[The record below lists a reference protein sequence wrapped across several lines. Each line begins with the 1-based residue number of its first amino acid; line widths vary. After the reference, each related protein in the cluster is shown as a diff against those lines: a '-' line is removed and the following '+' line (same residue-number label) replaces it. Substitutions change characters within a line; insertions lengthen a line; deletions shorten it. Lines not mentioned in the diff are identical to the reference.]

1 MSTPLLHLLCRLA
14 FLLSLFTHAHAAN
27 LASWKSRSIYQ
38 TMTDRFARTDGST
51 THACNTTAGLY
62 CGGSWLGTL
71 NQLDYIQGMG
81 FDAVMISP
89 IVENVPDR
97 VSYGEAYHGYW
108 PIDLYSLNE
117 KFGTKEDLLKLSEGL
132 HARGMYLMM
141 DVVINNMAYVLKDG
155 GNPARDIDYSKLSP
169 FNKEEYYHP
178 YCKIT
183 DWNNYTNAQDC
194 QTGDLEVVLPD
205 LYTEHEE
212 VQTILEK
219 WVTEMIKTYSIDGLR
234 VDAAKHVDSGFLTKF
249 VDSVKAD
256 TFVTGEVLEREV
268 DIVCH
273 YADNYIASMPNYPI
287 YFAML
292 DALTNA
298 TTVNLFKEVE
308 FMKSACNDVTSL
320 VSFSEN
326 HDQERIPAKNNDIA
340 IAKNV
345 LTFTLL
351 FDGIPMIYQGQEQ
364 HLAGGGTPENREA
377 IWLSNYNTNAPLYKH
392 ISTLNTLRKHVT
404 TLGADYLSTR
414 TAPLYR
420 DDGAIGFKKGVE
432 GRHVVML
439 LSTQG
444 STQASPYTIPLK
456 VAYNAG
462 TDVVEVLGCTNYTVD
477 NAGMMVV
484 TMEKGEPRVFFPTEL
499 MEGSGLCGYDKEN
512 VTLAE
517 LVAGVTERK
526 SSDFSGASGTK
537 GDSTMVVVSVVV
549 MFVACFVFGY

>member
-1 MSTPLLHLLCRLA
+1 MSALSSSIICRLA
-14 FLLSLFTHAHAAN
+14 LLTTLFSLLCTHAHAAN
-27 LASWKSRSIYQ
+27 LAAWKSRTIYQ

-62 CGGSWLGTL
+62 CGGTWLGTL
-71 NQLDYIQGMG
+71 SHLDYIQGMG

-97 VSYGEAYHGYW
+97 VSYGESYHGYW
-108 PIDLYSLNE
+108 PVDLYSLNGR
-117 KFGTKEDLLKLSEGL
+117 FGTKEDLLKLSEGL

-155 GNPARDIDYSKLSP
+155 GSPAKDIEYSKLSP

-183 DWNNYTNAQDC
+183 DWNNYTNAQNC

-219 WVTEMIKTYSIDGLR
+219 WTHDMIKTYSIDGLR

-308 FMKSACNDVTSL
+308 MMKSACNDVTSL

-326 HDQERIPAKNNDIA
+326 HDQERIPAKNDDIA
-340 IAKNV
+340 VRIA
-345 LTFTLL
+345 L
-351 FDGIPMIYQGQEQ
+351 IP
-364 HLAGGGTPENREA
+364 
-377 IWLSNYNTNAPLYKH
+377 
-392 ISTLNTLRKHVT
+392 
-404 TLGADYLSTR
+404 
-414 TAPLYR
+414 
-420 DDGAIGFKKGVE
+420 
-432 GRHVVML
+432 
-439 LSTQG
+439 
-444 STQASPYTIPLK
+444 
-456 VAYNAG
+456 
-462 TDVVEVLGCTNYTVD
+462 
-477 NAGMMVV
+477 
-484 TMEKGEPRVFFPTEL
+484 
-499 MEGSGLCGYDKEN
+499 
-512 VTLAE
+512 
-517 LVAGVTERK
+517 
-526 SSDFSGASGTK
+526 
-537 GDSTMVVVSVVV
+537 
-549 MFVACFVFGY
+549 